1 MILSPVNALASNDTH
16 STLPCQKDKKKKK
29 HKPFEV
35 NSFLVTLMNV
45 VLGFFRKSW
54 SLISFVLV
62 M

>member
-16 STLPCQKDKKKKK
+16 STLPCQKDKKKK

>member
-16 STLPCQKDKKKKK
+16 STLPCQKDKKK

-35 NSFLVTLMNV
+35 NSFLGTLMNV

>member
-1 MILSPVNALASNDTH
+1 MH
-16 STLPCQKDKKKKK
+16 WLPTIPTRSLVKKIKK
-29 HKPFEV
+29 HTPFEV

-45 VLGFFRKSW
+45 VLDFFRKTW

>member
-1 MILSPVNALASNDTH
+1 MILSPVNARASNDTH
-16 STLPCQKDKKKKK
+16 SKHPCQKDKKK
-29 HKPFEV
+29 HTPFEV
-35 NSFLVTLMNV
+35 NNFLVTLMNV

>member
-1 MILSPVNALASNDTH
+1 MHWLPTILTPRSLV
-16 STLPCQKDKKKKK
+16 KKIKKK